1 MNDIARIDT
10 RRRNLCFAAGVA
22 TAFPGLAFQ
31 HQAQAADAVRIRL
44 GTLAPKG
51 SSYHRALQEM
61 GERWRKA
68 QGGGATF
75 TIFADGTQ
83 GGEADMVRRMRVGQ
97 LNAGL
102 LSVIGLLEID
112 RTVSVLQ
119 NMPLVYRNWDELDY
133 VRDRFAP
140 MLEQRLFD
148 KGFVVLFWGDGG
160 WVRFFSNKPAS
171 RPEDFKHMRMFVWA
185 GNPEQVEVM
194 KRLRYQPV
202 AIETADILPGLQTGL
217 IDAVPATPFFA
228 LAGQFNGPAPHML
241 DVKWAPIVGACIVT
255 RNAWEAMSAEARDEL
270 RRAAADAAIE
280 LRRRARME
288 DLESIEAM
296 KRRGLKVTTLTPE
309 LEVQWRAFADA
320 VYPAIRGHIVPAE
333 VFDETLRLIAEFR
346 ASGLARQ

>member
-10 RRRNLCFAAGVA
+10 QRRRLCFAAGVA
-22 TAFPGLAFQ
+22 TALPVLALQ
-31 HQAQAADAVRIRL
+31 HQAQAADAARIRL
-44 GTLAPKG
+44 GTLVPKG

-112 RTVSVLQ
+112 RSVMALQ
-119 NMPLVYRNWDELDY
+119 YMPMVYRNWDEVDY
-133 VRDRFAP
+133 VRDRLAP
-140 MLEQRLFD
+140 MMEARLLE

-160 WVRFFSNKPAS
+160 WVRFFSNEPAL
-171 RPEDFKHMRMFVWA
+171 RPADFRRMKMFVWS
-185 GNPEQVEVM
+185 GDTQQVEIM
-194 KRLRYQPV
+194 KSMNYQPV
-202 AIETADILPGLQTGL
+202 SIEVADILPGLQTGL

-228 LAGQFNGPAPHML
+228 LAGQFNGPAPYLL
-241 DVKWAPIVGACIVT
+241 DVKWVPIVGACVVT
-255 RNAWEAMSAEARDEL
+255 RKAWDAMSETAREEL
-270 RRAAADAAIE
+270 KRAAAQAGAEI
-280 LRRRARME
+280 RSRGRAE

-296 KRRGLKVTTLTPE
+296 KRRGLKVATMTPE
-309 LEVQWRAFADA
+309 IEAEWRRTAEE
-320 VYPAIRGHIVPAE
+320 VYPRIRGAAVPAPI
-333 VFDETLRLIAEFR
+333 FDEALRLVAEFR
-346 ASGLARQ
+346 ASGLARK